1 MTASCF
7 LLLNPRPDWQ
17 YKDIHKS
24 IHQLT
29 KTSASSSGEQ
39 NTQDHTDPCSRG
51 FISTAFFNSARTLVD
66 PLFPA
71 AYKANT
77 EELKYGRKPVGDLGS
92 KSWDFPCNFPYE
104 ARTTELEDSL
114 CI

>member
-77 EELKYGRKPVGDLGS
+77 EELKYGRKPVGS
-92 KSWDFPCNFPYE
+92 CYVRWK
-104 ARTTELEDSL
+104 
-114 CI
+114 